1 MNEDRVIL
9 ASKTVELSETKTYIE
24 LTNRLCYY
32 NEPNL
37 NGVKLPSDGALEKA
51 ETLVNMPVVA
61 KVRQNAQGLP
71 DFGSHECYIDPVSGE
86 VKFGTENIGTHI
98 SVEIKDDIVE
108 VGGVTKTLPCLF
120 AISRVWT
127 RNKNAVAAI
136 KRLFADGKLFS
147 SWEIVST
154 AFTYDNGVKTLTDY
168 AFEGNCL
175 LGETV
180 APAYGKTSCALGLA
194 SRAESVLL
202 VAEALAL
209 DLSNTDEEEPMNE
222 EINMAA
228 EQETDVVVQQ
238 EEQSAKTDVS
248 AENEKHQD
256 EVSFAE
262 DTVVES
268 ETEDSDGETP
278 AGVEVSMLTSGDI
291 RRKLTEAYRAAHE
304 RWAWCSFL
312 FPADNLAWF
321 EEDDRETELDYVQVG
336 YTVVGDDVVIGAV
349 VPVKLSVSVA
359 AVNQTIAEKDDA
371 LVKANEKINELS
383 AQVSALKPYKDAAD
397 AAERERI
404 EAERKEKREAFISQ
418 MKKTKLFGDEEI
430 ETSEILKPIIE
441 QMDEAALK
449 AEIAERF
456 MKKLDTD
463 GDGQDTPTS
472 VETAEAVPAA
482 SAERIMLDSGETV
495 DTQTVM
501 KFILGR

>member
-32 NEPNL
+32 DEPNL

-98 SVEIKDDIVE
+98 AVEIRDDVVE

-120 AISRVWT
+120 ATSRVWT

-194 SRAESVLL
+194 SREESELL

-209 DLSNTDEEEPMNE
+209 DLSNTDEEEPMKE
-222 EINMAA
+222 EINMTA
-228 EQETDVVVQQ
+228 EQEAETGVQQ
-238 EEQSAKTDVS
+238 EGQSVQADVS
-248 AENEKHQD
+248 ADNEHAHDGASSTEETAVELGD
-256 EVSFAE
+256 EG
-262 DTVVES
+262 S
-268 ETEDSDGETP
+268 EGNAST
-278 AGVEVSMLTSGDI
+278 GVEVSMLTSGDI
-291 RRKLTEAYRAAHE
+291 RRKLEEAYRAAHDK
-304 RWAWCSFL
+304 WAWCTFL
-312 FPADNLAWF
+312 FPADNLAWV
-321 EEDDRETELDYVQVG
+321 EESDRDTELDYVQVG
-336 YTVVGDDVVIGAV
+336 YTVTDDVLTIGAA
-349 VPVKLSVSVA
+349 VPVKLAVSIA
-359 AVNQTIAEKDDA
+359 SVNQTIAEKDAA

-397 AAERERI
+397 VAEQERI
-404 EAERKEKREAFISQ
+404 EAERKEKREAFISK
-418 MKKTKLFGDEEI
+418 MKKTKLFDDAEI

-463 GDGQDTPTS
+463 GDGLSTSTS
-472 VETAEAVPAA
+472 VETAEAVPTTP
-482 SAERIMLDSGETV
+482 AERIMLDGAEAV

-501 KFILGR
+501 KYILGR

>member
-9 ASKTVELSETKTYIE
+9 ASKTVELSEAKTYIE

-32 NEPNL
+32 DEPNL

-71 DFGSHECYIDPVSGE
+71 DFGSHECYIDPASGE
-86 VKFGTENIGTHI
+86 VKFGTENIGTHVT
-98 SVEIKDDIVE
+98 VEIKDDVVE

-120 AISRVWT
+120 ATSRVWT

-154 AFTYDNGVKTLTDY
+154 AFTYENGVKTLTDY

-194 SRAESVLL
+194 SRAESELL

-222 EINMAA
+222 ENNMPA
-228 EQETDVVVQQ
+228 EQEAEAVVQQ
-238 EEQSAKTDVS
+238 GEQPVQAEVSEEEAHGHDEASS
-248 AENEKHQD
+248 AEDAATASEAEGAD
-256 EVSFAE
+256 RETFAE
-262 DTVVES
+262 VK
-268 ETEDSDGETP
+268 
-278 AGVEVSMLTSGDI
+278 VSMLTSGDI
-291 RRKLTEAYRAAHE
+291 RRKLTEAYQAAHE

-321 EEDDRETELDYVQVG
+321 EEDGRATELDYVQVG
-336 YTVVGDDVVIGAV
+336 YTVVNDDVVLGAA
-349 VPVKLSVSVA
+349 VPVKLTVSVS

-371 LVKANEKINELS
+371 LVKANERINELS
-383 AQVSALKPYKDAAD
+383 AQVSMLKPYKEAAD
-397 AAERERI
+397 AAEQERI
-404 EAERKEKREAFISQ
+404 EAEQKQKRDAFIAQ
-418 MKKTKLFGDEEI
+418 MKKTKLFDDEEI
-430 ETSEILKPIIE
+430 ETSEALKPIIE

-463 GDGQDTPTS
+463 GDNQTAPPS
-472 VETAEAVPAA
+472 VETAQAA
-482 SAERIMLDSGETV
+482 HATPPERMMLDGGESV

-501 KFILGR
+501 KYILGR

>member
-32 NEPNL
+32 DEPNL
-37 NGVKLPSDGALEKA
+37 NGVKLPSEGALEKA

-71 DFGSHECYIDPVSGE
+71 DFGSHECYIDPTSGE

-98 SVEIKDDIVE
+98 AVEIKDDVVE
-108 VGGVTKTLPCLF
+108 VGGMTKTLPCLF
-120 AISRVWT
+120 ATSRVWT

-136 KRLFADGKLFS
+136 KRLFSDGKLFS

-194 SRAESVLL
+194 SRAESELL

-209 DLSNTDEEEPMNE
+209 DLSNTDEEELMNE
-222 EINMAA
+222 EINVSA
-228 EQETDVVVQQ
+228 EQETEAVVQR
-238 EEQSAKTDVS
+238 EEQPVQADVS
-248 AENEKHQD
+248 AANEEHQG
-256 EVSFAE
+256 EVSFAK

-268 ETEDSDGETP
+268 EAEDSGDETS

-291 RRKLTEAYRAAHE
+291 RRKLAEAYRAAHE

-321 EEDDRETELDYVQVG
+321 EEDGRETELDYVQVG

-349 VPVKLSVSVA
+349 TPVKLSVSVA
-359 AVNQTIAEKDDA
+359 AINQTIAGKDNA

-383 AQVSALKPYKDAAD
+383 AQVSALKPYKDVAD

-404 EAERKEKREAFISQ
+404 EAETEEKRKAFVAQ
-418 MKKTKLFGDEEI
+418 MKKTKLFDDAEI
-430 ETSEILKPIIE
+430 ETSEVLKPIIE
-441 QMDEAALK
+441 QMDEAALNN
-449 AEIAERF
+449 EIIKRF
-456 MKKLDTD
+456 MKKLDADD
-463 GDGQDTPTS
+463 GGQDAHTCI
-472 VETAEAVPAA
+472 ETAEAVTATPV
-482 SAERIMLDSGETV
+482 ERTVLDGGEDV
-495 DTQTVM
+495 DTKTVM